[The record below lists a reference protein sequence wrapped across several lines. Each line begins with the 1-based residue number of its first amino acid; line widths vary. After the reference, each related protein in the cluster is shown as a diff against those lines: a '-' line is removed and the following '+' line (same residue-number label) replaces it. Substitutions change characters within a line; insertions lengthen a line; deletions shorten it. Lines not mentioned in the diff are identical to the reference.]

1 LSYNI
6 RELLKRKGWRH
17 PPHKEYDVRYIAT
30 LANKIIVRETRKVK
44 PSSLTVVGA
53 VLPLERREGW
63 HRRK

>member
-1 LSYNI
+1 
-6 RELLKRKGWRH
+6 
-17 PPHKEYDVRYIAT
+17 VRYIAT